1 MKSKIRERITFK
13 IKNVNKRIIS
23 VLMVTLAFAQLS
35 AQTNIVSTN
44 TLAEQVM
51 LGAFNPTLYLPTTI
65 IDHPDSISKGINAR
79 VNKDSLHAY
88 LVALKG
94 FQTRNSGSDTTS
106 LVRGIGASRKWI
118 YKKFQQFS
126 TVNQNRLIPS
136 YLKFDLAICGTNTHK
151 NVLAVLPGTDTSD
164 KSIIIIEAHMD
175 SRCNVNCDT
184 NCVAEGME
192 DNGSGTALVIEL
204 ARVMSKYAYKRT
216 IVFMTTT
223 AEEQGLF
230 GAEAMADYV
239 ALKGIKV
246 HGVLNNDVIGGVICG
261 QTSSPPSCSGAGTYD
276 SLNVRLF
283 SFGGFNSFH
292 KQLARFVKLEYK
304 ELIKPIAPITMTIHI
319 MTPEDRTGR
328 GGDHIPFRQ
337 HLYNAIRF
345 TSANE
350 HGDASLGAG
359 YTDRQHTSSDILGV
373 DTDNDLIIDSF
384 FVDFKYL
391 ARNAVINGNAAGM
404 MAIGPLVPDFT
415 LTSTGNDLIIN
426 ITQQTQYLKY
436 RIGVRTLTNDW
447 DSVYTFVGSTS
458 HTISNLNPANYIV
471 SVASVDSKSVES
483 LFSKELQYSV
493 IAGTKEYGPNG
504 KSIELLQNKPN
515 PFDEA
520 TTISVLVNK
529 DANYKEA
536 YIIIK
541 DLQGKEVQKT
551 PITLEKGMNEIN
563 YDHGYHKSGT
573 YMYSLVIDG
582 KVVQTKQMVFTN

>member
-1 MKSKIRERITFK
+1 MKRSVI
-13 IKNVNKRIIS
+13 
-23 VLMVTLAFAQLS
+23 VLMVTLASFAKLS
-35 AQTNIVSTN
+35 AQTNIISTN
-44 TLAEQVM
+44 TVAEQVM
-51 LGAFNPTLYLPTTI
+51 LGAYNPTLFLATTI

-79 VNKDSLHAY
+79 ISADSLHAY
-88 LVALKG
+88 LVALKN

-106 LVRGIGASRKWI
+106 LVRGIGAARKWI

-126 TVNQNRLIPS
+126 LVNENRLLPS
-136 YLKFDLAICGTNTHK
+136 YLKFDLGICGTNTHK

-164 KSIIIIEAHMD
+164 KTVIIIEGHMD

-184 NCVAEGME
+184 ACIAEGME

-204 ARVMSKYAYKRT
+204 ARVMSKYSYKRT

-239 ALKGIKV
+239 QAKGIKV
-246 HGVLNNDVIGGVICG
+246 RGVLNNDVIGNVICG
-261 QTSSPPSCSGAGTYD
+261 VTSSPPSCSGTGSID
-276 SLNVRLF
+276 SSNVRLF
-283 SFGGFNSFH
+283 SFGTFNSFH

-304 ELIKPIAPITMTIHI
+304 ELIKPIAPVTMTIHI

-337 HLYNAIRF
+337 HNYTAIRF

-350 HGDASLGAG
+350 HGDANLIAG

-373 DTDNDLIIDSF
+373 DTDADLIIDSF
-384 FVDFKYL
+384 FVDFNYL

-404 MAIGPLVPDFT
+404 MGIGPLTPDFT
-415 LTSTGNDLIIN
+415 LTSTGNNLIVN
-426 ITQQTQYLKY
+426 ILTQQQYLKY

-447 DSVYTFVGSTS
+447 DSVYTFSGAIS

-471 SVASVDSKSVES
+471 SVASVDNKDVES

-493 IAGTKEYGPNG
+493 ISGLMHPDANK
-504 KSIELLQNKPN
+504 KSVELLQNKPN
-515 PFDEA
+515 PSDEA

-529 DANYKEA
+529 DMSHKDA
-536 YIIIK
+536 YILIK
-541 DLQGKEVQKT
+541 DLQGKEVLKT
-551 PITLEKGMNEIN
+551 KITLEIGMNEIN

-573 YMYSLVIDG
+573 YIYSLMIDG
-582 KVVQTKQMVFTN
+582 KIVQSKQMVFTN